1 MLRTLYLQGICR
13 FRMMM
18 NEAAKIQYD
27 FHHVKA
33 ESWIK
38 ILCDFIFLN
47 QSLIVNPEA
56 FPFVY
61 AVVFLI
67 NFPDSALFYS
77 PVSAQWIWVVLYF
90 TCTTAWTD
98 RKSYQGRQML
108 TYSKKT
114 SYCDFLVQQTIILP
128 WYQFGQHQNCNKKCI
143 FHKKDS
149 RKSTIVFY
157 KYRYFILSHSVHGIL
172 PQW

>member
-1 MLRTLYLQGICR
+1 MFTLFTGHLQIQNDDERSC
-13 FRMMM
+13 
-18 NEAAKIQYD
+18 KTQYD
-27 FHHVKA
+27 FHHFKA

-38 ILCDFIFLN
+38 IICDFILFN

-61 AVVFLI
+61 AVMFLI
-67 NFPDSALFYS
+67 TFPDSALFYS
-77 PVSAQWIWVVLYF
+77 LMSAQWIWVVLCF

-114 SYCDFLVQQTIILP
+114 SYCDFLVQQTIILK

-149 RKSTIVFY
+149 RKSIPVFY
-157 KYRYFILSHSVHGIL
+157 KYRYFIFSHSAPWIL
-172 PQW
+172 P